1 MAGEPTDCP
10 CIPTDHLISIN
21 WYTVNELVPLT
32 ETQNTKPQCTFSDP
46 IATAMAG
53 LSEILAWDA
62 GQIDPAYFPDL
73 ARRAISAKS
82 PSSTS
87 GAWPA
92 VSDALLKPGMEPATY
107 CSTVAQNSAYA
118 EIWVRVE
125 LSCYNKLRGQQRA
138 TLDCSAHGWTWCG
151 K

>member
-1 MAGEPTDCP
+1 
-10 CIPTDHLISIN
+10 
-21 WYTVNELVPLT
+21 
-32 ETQNTKPQCTFSDP
+32 
-46 IATAMAG
+46 MAG

-118 EIWVRVE
+118 EIWRTAAGNIGLLGPRLDLVWKVNNNMFKCLLLVIAGSLLASKRRQN
-125 LSCYNKLRGQQRA
+125 SQRP
-138 TLDCSAHGWTWCG
+138 TKYSSF
-151 K
+151 